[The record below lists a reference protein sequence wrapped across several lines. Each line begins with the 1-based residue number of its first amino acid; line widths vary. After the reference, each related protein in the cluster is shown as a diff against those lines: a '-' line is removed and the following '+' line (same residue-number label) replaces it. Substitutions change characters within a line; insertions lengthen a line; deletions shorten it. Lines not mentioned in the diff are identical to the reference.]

1 MFKGTGQGRTVL
13 VLAAMLLLG
22 TAGAAVAGLV
32 SFTPVGYA
40 GYASAGFTD
49 EWAAPLANTFYA
61 TNGTDYISGTLTSG
75 VLWNPVTADF
85 LFYYNIAVDGGS
97 DPIDAFQLTNFNPAL
112 YTQGVLQMG
121 YNSDVTG
128 TDPLLMPTSAVVW
141 VPPGPP
147 FAKYMFD
154 SGDGVPGAA
163 TTEVYL
169 IASNT
174 TQVVQGTATLINTV
188 SAQTEAQVNVWGP
201 PVEPVPEP
209 GTLLLVG
216 AGLVGALGFLRRRQ
230 G

>member
-1 MFKGTGQGRTVL
+1 MQARGKARILGL
-13 VLAAMLLLG
+13 VAVFVGVASIAA
-22 TAGAAVAGLV
+22 AGLV

-40 GYASAGFTD
+40 GYASAGFTH

-75 VLWNPVTADF
+75 VMWNPVTADF
-85 LFYYNIAVDGGS
+85 LFYYNIAVDSGS

-128 TDPLLMPTSAVVW
+128 NDPLLMPTSAAVW

-154 SGDGVPGAA
+154 SGDGVPDGAA
-163 TTEVYL
+163 TEVYL

-201 PVEPVPEP
+201 PVAPLPEP